1 MNKNQSSHDKKR
13 RSFLKMSGLLGLGAM
28 TAGTLFGAQTNE
40 ALAFNSKQY
49 KVTQTRLAMGT
60 YVAMTVMHSSRDEAE
75 NAIGLAFEEIDRLNN
90 ILSHYQDTS
99 EVAELNS
106 EGLLEMPAIEVQ
118 EMVARSLY
126 FHHQTGGA
134 FDITVKPL
142 IDLYKKSFSASHN
155 PTEKEIDAVL
165 KLVGSQHIKVQ
176 GRSIVMDRP
185 GMGLTLDGI
194 GKGYVVDRASE
205 VLRQNGMANHL
216 INAGGDIRTS
226 GHAAANRPWTIAI
239 EDPLKKK
246 EYPDII
252 TLGDGAIA
260 TSGNYEIFYDREK
273 LFHHIVDSKTGH
285 SPQFVSSVSVTAKTV
300 MDADAMATAVFVMEP
315 KDGVRFIEGQP
326 DSECLL
332 VGEGTQSIQS
342 SGWQV

>member
-1 MNKNQSSHDKKR
+1 MNRNQGSHDKKR
-13 RSFLKMSGLLGLGAM
+13 RSFLKMSGMLGLGAI
-28 TAGTLFGAQTNE
+28 TAGTLLGAQPSE
-40 ALAFNSKQY
+40 ALALNSKEY

-60 YVAMTVMHSSRDEAE
+60 YVAMTVIHSSRGEAE
-75 NAIGLAFEEIDRLNN
+75 DAIGRAFEEIDRLDTV
-90 ILSHYQDTS
+90 LSQYQMSS
-99 EVAELNS
+99 EISELNS
-106 EGLLEMPAIEVQ
+106 EGLLKMPGREVQ
-118 EMVARSLY
+118 DMVARSLY
-126 FHHQTGGA
+126 FYHQTGGA

-142 IDLYKKSFSASHN
+142 IDLYKKSFSLSQN
-155 PTEKEIDAVL
+155 PTEKEIDTIL
-165 KLVGSQHIKVQ
+165 DRVGSQHIKVQ
-176 GRSIVMDRP
+176 GKSIVMAKS

-194 GKGYVVDRASE
+194 GKGYVVDRASDI
-205 VLRQNGMANHL
+205 LTQSGMTNHL

-226 GHAAANRPWTIAI
+226 GHAATDRPWTIAI

-332 VGEGTQSIQS
+332 VAETAEPIAS

>member
-1 MNKNQSSHDKKR
+1 MNENQGSHDKKR
-13 RSFLKMSGLLGLGAM
+13 RSFLKMSGMLGLGAI
-28 TAGTLFGAQTNE
+28 TAGTLLGAKKSE
-40 ALAFNSKQY
+40 AVPFNSKEY

-60 YVAMTVMHSSRDEAE
+60 YVAMTVIHPSKDEAE
-75 NAIGLAFEEIDRLNN
+75 NAIGLAFEEIDRLND
-90 ILSHYQDTS
+90 ILSQYQKNS
-99 EVAELNS
+99 EITELNS
-106 EGLLEMPAIEVQ
+106 EGLLAMPAVEVQ

-126 FHHQTGGA
+126 FYHQTGGA

-142 IDLYKKSFSASHN
+142 IDLYKKSFAASQN
-155 PTEKEIDAVL
+155 PTEKEIESVL
-165 KLVGSQHIKVQ
+165 KMVGSHHIKVQ
-176 GRSIVMDRP
+176 GKSIEMGRP

-205 VLRQNGMANHL
+205 VLVQNGVTNHL

-226 GHAAANRPWTIAI
+226 GHAAADRPWTIAI

-246 EYPDII
+246 EYPDIVTI
-252 TLGDGAIA
+252 GDGAIA

-285 SPQFVSSVSVTAKTV
+285 SPQFVNSVSVTAKTV

-315 KDGVRFIEGQP
+315 KDGLRFIEGQP
-326 DSECLL
+326 ESECLL
-332 VGEGTQSIQS
+332 VGEGAQVLNS